1 MTQKRLQGSRIL
13 PYPGFGRVDVLVNNA
28 GIFIPKPFTEY
39 TTEDLNALVSTTL
52 AGFLYVSQL
61 SEKALASSWK
71 NSRNPCCQV
80 FFQRIADLSV
90 SSRRKLHR
98 AQPLVQQLVFFEK
111 RVTQSF
117 AFR

>member
-1 MTQKRLQGSRIL
+1 VYRDVYRASNNLFDPIEGFCETAVEPAVVFGLPVILEELKKSLLPGVFSTNRRLSI
-13 PYPGFGRVDVLVNNA
+13 
-28 GIFIPKPFTEY
+28 
-39 TTEDLNALVSTTL
+39 
-52 AGFLYVSQL
+52 
-61 SEKALASSWK
+61 
-71 NSRNPCCQV
+71 
-80 FFQRIADLSV
+80 

>member
-1 MTQKRLQGSRIL
+1 MWLVRSPRSPAIGAAS
-13 PYPGFGRVDVLVNNA
+13 FGRA
-28 GIFIPKPFTEY
+28 EQHEP
-39 TTEDLNALVSTTL
+39 NALSCPPGRSPVLTGLDLREGDLCPSGHKV
-52 AGFLYVSQL
+52 AQL
-61 SEKALASSWK
+61 PNSPSSWK
-71 NSRNPCCQV
+71 NSRNPCCQGS
-80 FFQRIADLSV
+80 FQRIADLSV